1 MLTRTDH
8 TMSDYPPEDFWPD
21 RFAGQIGVL
30 TGGDIAHAAARQL
43 VREGARVHFCDIAL
57 DRAEAV
63 AADLNSLVPDSATA
77 HALDVT
83 DEDLVRCFFDHAV
96 AESGKVDFVLHS
108 AGITDTTDMRA
119 PIWELDM
126 TAFRRRLEVNLT
138 GTAIVTK
145 HAARVMIPNKYGR
158 ICAMASNAA
167 KEGNP
172 TMSAY
177 SASKGGVVSFI
188 KTVGKELH
196 PHGVLITGFAPVII
210 HTSLV
215 DGMHPDDIALLEGR
229 ILMGRMGTLEESAYK
244 LCHLLSRRNSFQ
256 TRWIEDMSGG
266 RADY

>member
-1 MLTRTDH
+1 MPTE
-8 TMSDYPPEDFWPD
+8 PNPADFWPD
-21 RFAGQIGVL
+21 RFANQIGVL
-30 TGGDIAHAAARQL
+30 TGGDIARAAARQL
-43 VREGARVHFCDIAL
+43 VQEGARVFFCDINL
-57 DRAEAV
+57 EQAEAI
-63 AADLNSLVPDSATA
+63 AAELNSLVPESATA
-77 HALDVT
+77 CQVDVT
-83 DEDLVRCFFDHAV
+83 NEEQVRGMFDQVV
-96 AESGKVDFVLHS
+96 ADAGKVDFVLHS

-126 TAFRRRLEVNLT
+126 GAFRKRQEVNLV
-138 GTAIVTK
+138 GSAIVTK
-145 HAARVMIPNKYGR
+145 HAARVMIPNQYGR
-158 ICAMASNAA
+158 ICIMASNSA

-188 KTVGKELH
+188 KTVGRELH

-210 HTSLV
+210 HTALV
-215 DGMHPDDIALLEGR
+215 DGMHEEDIQHLVGR
-229 ILMGRMGTLEESAYK
+229 IPMGRMGRLDEAAYK

>member
-1 MLTRTDH
+1 MTQPT
-8 TMSDYPPEDFWPD
+8 EDFWPN
-21 RFAGQIGVL
+21 RYENQVGVL

-43 VREGARVHFCDIAL
+43 VQEGARVHFCDVNLAQ
-57 DRAEAV
+57 AEKV
-63 AADLNSLVPDSATA
+63 VADLNALVAGCAVA
-77 HALDVT
+77 HQVDVT
-83 DEDLVRCFFDHAV
+83 NEEQVRTFFDRVV
-96 AESGKVDFVLHS
+96 AEAGKVDFTLHS
-108 AGITDTTDMRA
+108 AGITDTNDMRA

-126 TAFRRRLEVNLT
+126 GAFRRRQEVNLV

-145 HAARVMIPNKYGR
+145 HSARVMIPKKYGR
-158 ICAMASNAA
+158 ICIMASNAA

-177 SASKGGVVSFI
+177 TASKGGVVAFI
-188 KTVGKELH
+188 KAVGKELH

-210 HTSLV
+210 HTALV
-215 DGMHPDDIALLEGR
+215 DGMHPDDIKLLEGR
-229 ILMGRMGTLEESAYK
+229 IPMGRMGKLDEAAYK